1 MKYMKTYEF
10 FSSGF
15 GSNTSIRFSSL
26 GSFITWA
33 DKRYR
38 EEEYDDEEFEEIISI
53 LENECKQFLDEVK
66 EGKVGPIFR
75 GAKNIDDTY
84 TKGLGVKG
92 SRIDRAPLDTR
103 RDVSKILDNCFEEK
117 FGVKLRSSG
126 VFASKLPT
134 VASDYG
140 RPYLFFPIGDY
151 EYFWNP
157 DVKDLY
163 GDIEGTHWYYIDES
177 DWQWQYGPGNNG
189 DWCYDGLE
197 YDNDIITAVKRVKED
212 NTDLSNKS
220 FEYVQKLLDW
230 EPACSIEDYMQGAQ
244 AELQNNLEDIVSG
257 YVNNQMDKIVDQEIT
272 FVCDKYYLVDPAFY
286 VKYLEYLNDKN
297 LDEYK
302 KNNPD

>member
-33 DKRYR
+33 NKRYR

-75 GAKNIDDTY
+75 GAKNVDDTY

-103 RDVSKILDNCFEEK
+103 KNVSEILDNCFEEK
-117 FGVKLRSSG
+117 FGLKLRSSG

-230 EPACSIEDYMQGAQ
+230 EPAVSLEDYMEEAHK
-244 AELQNNLEDIVSG
+244 ELQERLEDIVYG

>member
-1 MKYMKTYEF
+1 MKTYEF

-15 GSNTSIRFSSL
+15 GSSSSPRFSSL

-75 GAKNIDDTY
+75 GAKNVDDTY

-103 RDVSKILDNCFEEK
+103 KNVSEILDNCFEEK
-117 FGVKLRSSG
+117 FGLKLRSSG

-230 EPACSIEDYMQGAQ
+230 EPAVSLEDYMEEAHK
-244 AELQNNLEDIVSG
+244 ELQERLEDIVYG
-257 YVNNQMDKIVDQEIT
+257 YVNNQIDKIVDQEIT

>member
-15 GSNTSIRFSSL
+15 GSSSSPRFSSL

-38 EEEYDDEEFEEIISI
+38 EEEYTDEEFKEIISI

-75 GAKNIDDTY
+75 GAKNVDDTY
-84 TKGLGVKG
+84 TKGIGVKG
-92 SRIDRAPLDTR
+92 ARIDRAPLDTR
-103 RDVSKILDNCFEEK
+103 KDVSEILDNCFEEK
-117 FGVKLRSSG
+117 FGLKLRSSG

-212 NTDLSNKS
+212 NTELSNKS

-230 EPACSIEDYMQGAQ
+230 EPAVSLEDYMEEAHK
-244 AELQNNLEDIVSG
+244 ELQERLEDIVSG
-257 YVNNQMDKIVDQEIT
+257 YVDNQIDKIVDQEIT

>member
-15 GSNTSIRFSSL
+15 GSSSSPRFSSL

-75 GAKNIDDTY
+75 GAKNVDDTY

-103 RDVSKILDNCFEEK
+103 KNVSEILDNCFEEK
-117 FGVKLRSSG
+117 FGLKLRSSG

-230 EPACSIEDYMQGAQ
+230 EPAVSLEDYMEEAHK
-244 AELQNNLEDIVSG
+244 ELQERLEDIVYG
-257 YVNNQMDKIVDQEIT
+257 YVNNQIDKIVDQEIT

>member
-1 MKYMKTYEF
+1 MKTYEF

-15 GSNTSIRFSSL
+15 GSSSSPRFSSL

-75 GAKNIDDTY
+75 GAKNVDDTY

-103 RDVSKILDNCFEEK
+103 KNVSEILDNCFEEK
-117 FGVKLRSSG
+117 FGLKLRSSG

-177 DWQWQYGPGNNG
+177 DWEWQYGPGNNG

-230 EPACSIEDYMQGAQ
+230 EPAVSLEDYMEEAHK
-244 AELQNNLEDIVSG
+244 ELQERLEDIVYG
-257 YVNNQMDKIVDQEIT
+257 YVNNQIDKIVDQEIT

>member
-1 MKYMKTYEF
+1 MKTYEF

-33 DKRYR
+33 EKRYK

-53 LENECKQFLDEVK
+53 LEDECKEFLDEVK
-66 EGKVGPIFR
+66 ESKVGPIFR
-75 GAKNIDDTY
+75 GAKNVDDTY

-103 RDVSKILDNCFEEK
+103 KNVSEILDNCFEEK
-117 FGVKLRSSG
+117 FGLKLRSSG

-151 EYFWNP
+151 EYFWNT

-230 EPACSIEDYMQGAQ
+230 EPAVSLEDYMEEAHK
-244 AELQNNLEDIVSG
+244 ELQERLEDIVYG

>member
-33 DKRYR
+33 EKRYK

-53 LENECKQFLDEVK
+53 LEDECKEFLDEVK
-66 EGKVGPIFR
+66 ESKVGPIFR
-75 GAKNIDDTY
+75 GTKNVDDTY
-84 TKGLGVKG
+84 TKGIGVKG
-92 SRIDRAPLDTR
+92 SRIDREPLDTR

-140 RPYLFFPIGDY
+140 RPFLFFPIGDY
-151 EYFWNP
+151 KYYWNP

-163 GDIEGTHWYYIDES
+163 GDMEGEPWYYIDES
-177 DWQWQYGPGNNG
+177 DWEWQYGESNNG
-189 DWCYDGLE
+189 DWCYNGVE
-197 YDNDIITAVKRVKED
+197 YGSDSITAVKRVKED
-212 NTDLSNKS
+212 NPELSNKS
-220 FEYVQKLLDW
+220 FEYVEKLLYW
-230 EPACSIEDYMQGAQ
+230 EPAVSLDDYFEESKQ
-244 AELQNNLEDIVSG
+244 ELQDNLENIVSG
-257 YVNNQMDKIVDQEIT
+257 YKDSDIGEIIDQEIT

-286 VKYLEYLNDKN
+286 TKYLEYLNDKN

>member
-33 DKRYR
+33 EKRYK

-53 LENECKQFLDEVK
+53 LEDECKEFLDEVK
-66 EGKVGPIFR
+66 QSKVGPIFR

-92 SRIDRAPLDTR
+92 SRIDREPLDTR
-103 RDVSKILDNCFEEK
+103 RDVSKILDNFFEEK

-140 RPYLFFPIGDY
+140 RPFLFFPIGDY
-151 EYFWNP
+151 KYYWNP

-163 GDIEGTHWYYIDES
+163 GDMEGEHWYYYSES
-177 DWQWQYGPGNNG
+177 DWEWQYGPGNTG
-189 DWCYDGLE
+189 DWCYNGVDYG
-197 YDNDIITAVKRVKED
+197 NDIITAVKRVKED

-220 FEYVQKLLDW
+220 FEYVQKILDW
-230 EPACSIEDYMQGAQ
+230 EPACSLGDYMEEAKQ
-244 AELQNNLEDIVSG
+244 ELQDNLENIVYG
-257 YVNNQMDKIVDQEIT
+257 YVDNQMDKIVDQEIT

>member
-33 DKRYR
+33 EKRYK

-53 LENECKQFLDEVK
+53 LEDECKEFLDEVK
-66 EGKVGPIFR
+66 ESKVGPIFR

-103 RDVSKILDNCFEEK
+103 KNVSEILDNCFEEK
-117 FGVKLRSSG
+117 FGLKLRSSG

-151 EYFWNP
+151 EYFWNT

-230 EPACSIEDYMQGAQ
+230 EPAVSLEDYMEEAHK
-244 AELQNNLEDIVSG
+244 ELQERLEDIVYG

>member
-1 MKYMKTYEF
+1 MKTYEF

-33 DKRYR
+33 NKRYR
-38 EEEYDDEEFEEIISI
+38 EEEYDDEEFKEIISI

-75 GAKNIDDTY
+75 GAKNVDDTY
-84 TKGLGVKG
+84 TKGLGVKV
-92 SRIDRAPLDTR
+92 SRIDRTPLDTR
-103 RDVSKILDNCFEEK
+103 KDVSEILDNCFEEK
-117 FGVKLRSSG
+117 FGLKLRSSG
-126 VFASKLPT
+126 VFASKLPM

-163 GDIEGTHWYYIDES
+163 GDIQNAHWYYANEEEAKQES
-177 DWQWQYGPGNNG
+177 QRD
-189 DWCYDGLE
+189 LE
-197 YDNDIITAVKRVKED
+197 E
-212 NTDLSNKS
+212 
-220 FEYVQKLLDW
+220 
-230 EPACSIEDYMQGAQ
+230 
-244 AELQNNLEDIVSG
+244 IVYG